1 MSRLFF
7 TFINRLSFLYMP
19 NGKKVLIIEDDK
31 FLSLVL
37 KSKLERDGFSV
48 SEAVDG
54 EEGLAK
60 ARSENPDII
69 LLDLILPK
77 MSGFEFM
84 EVVRTDPEL
93 MKIPVLVASN
103 LGQDSDIQKAKSL
116 GVQDYFVKAVTPVDQ
131 IAAMVKKA
139 VGLPEYAETEPAV
152 AQTPVEPVQP
162 QPEVP
167 QQVMEQPQIPAEQMP
182 LAGQAQEN
190 PPANPNQIQ

>member
-1 MSRLFF
+1 
-7 TFINRLSFLYMP
+7 MP

-37 KSKLERDGFSV
+37 KSKMERDGFMV
-48 SEAVDG
+48 SEALDG

-60 ARSENPDII
+60 ARSDKPDVI

-139 VGLPEYAETEPAV
+139 VGLPEYSEPEIQPQAEQAPA
-152 AQTPVEPVQP
+152 QPEVQP
-162 QPEVP
+162 QAETLAEAQVQIPQDNPPVDPGQP
-167 QQVMEQPQIPAEQMP
+167 QQ
-182 LAGQAQEN
+182 
-190 PPANPNQIQ
+190 

>member
-1 MSRLFF
+1 
-7 TFINRLSFLYMP
+7 MP

-37 KSKLERDGFSV
+37 KSKMERDGFMV

-60 ARSENPDII
+60 TRSEKPDII

-93 MKIPVLVASN
+93 TKIPVLVASN

-116 GVQDYFVKAVTPVDQ
+116 GVQDYYVKAVTPVDQ

-139 VGLPEYAETEPAV
+139 VGLPEYAEEAPAM
-152 AQTPVEPVQP
+152 AQAPVEPVQP
-162 QPEVP
+162 QPQIEA
-167 QQVMEQPQIPAEQMP
+167 QPDTPIIEPQMP
-182 LAGQAQEN
+182 LAGQAVEPQPHMPPEN
-190 PPANPNQIQ
+190 PPAEPTQQM